1 MKLIQKIEATTGKAY
16 LGKVKQEDLEQ
27 FIADARASHFQ
38 MTPATN
44 VEVYHGLGKVPSVV
58 FTYYSSGVPFAC
70 DWEPL
75 ASDPLNF
82 IICKPAEAMMFI
94 VYFN

>member
-1 MKLIQKIEATTGKAY
+1 MKLINKIETATGKAY

-44 VEVYHGLGKVPSVV
+44 VEVPHNLGKIPSVV

-82 IICKPAEAMMFI
+82 IICKPAKAMMFK